1 MLSKTFSCRNW
12 FFRVSCEEIL
22 PQRHRGHRVRS
33 NVLSKTLLL
42 CVLSAS
48 AVQSPISGSQESLK
62 TLDIQ
67 VITTSENERRL
78 LISVK
83 SSRFLVY
90 NVAPRERALKASRQS
105 FTKAGTLPL
114 RSGLPCR
121 ILARISPASFQW

>member
-22 PQRHRGHRVRS
+22 PQRHRGQRVRS
-33 NVLSKTLLL
+33 NVYQRLFGSA
-42 CVLSAS
+42 SAS

-105 FTKAGTLPL
+105 FNKAGTLPL

-121 ILARISPASFQW
+121 ILARISPASFQWL